1 MSFLL
6 KDTIHQSLAETVY
19 NEILSRRSSYY
30 YFIGNIIDWADENN
44 PPTPEVTQDYE
55 YGTRNSIIAVK
66 KINVKD
72 ASLVVPRRDWV
83 TSTVYDQYDG
93 NYSVSYPADSGATKL
108 KDARF
113 YVLTSDF
120 NVYVCLFNNNGS
132 TSTVKPSFTDAT
144 PITTAD
150 GYVWKYLYTIPLSL
164 RNRFLTSAF
173 MPVQRAVTNS
183 FYSNG
188 QISSVVIDNAGTG
201 YLGNALVTLTV
212 NGQFLG
218 LTGNVVANLTPVFN
232 TSGKFIDVIINNPGV
247 NYKTATITITDS
259 LGSGTSQYK
268 GISNVKIYTPGT
280 LYYTNVVANTSVTIS
295 TTGASQP
302 TANAAANLI
311 FSSNA
316 LVDIVITNPGSGY
329 TTAAQANTTISIST
343 SGNAQPTA
351 NASANL
357 FFNSSAILKPVL
369 YNGTIDRVIIEDP
382 GTAYSSNVQTT
393 ISLIGDGTGAVLTP
407 FINTAGQLE
416 DVIIEDP
423 GSGYS
428 YADIDII
435 GDGTGANAYT
445 TLSIGDIDTLQ
456 NVVELS
462 AIDGAL
468 YSFRV
473 HNAGNNYSYANVS
486 IIGDGTGFI
495 GNVVILNNT
504 VSSITVTSPGTG
516 YTHANVIITGD
527 GANANV
533 SAILSPYKGHGF
545 DPVKQLFADTVLL
558 YSTINNEANQGVLV
572 NNDYRQFGIIKDIKK
587 FDSEDYYS
595 NITGSSCF
603 LVTVNSVGSLARDA
617 VLTLSGNT
625 SKIFEVVETVPAT
638 NQILLSNKNNYTI
651 ADGNILVDAL
661 SNTNYTITTV
671 NNTPGINKFSGDLLY
686 IDNRTTVSYSDQQL
700 VTLRTIIRL

>member
-1 MSFLL
+1 
-6 KDTIHQSLAETVY
+6 
-19 NEILSRRSSYY
+19 
-30 YFIGNIIDWADENN
+30 
-44 PPTPEVTQDYE
+44 
-55 YGTRNSIIAVK
+55 
-66 KINVKD
+66 
-72 ASLVVPRRDWV
+72 
-83 TSTVYDQYDG
+83 
-93 NYSVSYPADSGATKL
+93 
-108 KDARF
+108 
-113 YVLTSDF
+113 
-120 NVYVCLFNNNGS
+120 
-132 TSTVKPSFTDAT
+132 
-144 PITTAD
+144 
-150 GYVWKYLYTIPLSL
+150 
-164 RNRFLTSAF
+164 
-173 MPVQRAVTNS
+173 MPVQRAVTNT

-212 NGQFLG
+212 NGEFLG
-218 LTGNVVANLTPVFN
+218 LSGNTVATLRPVFN
-232 TSGKFIDVIINNPGV
+232 TSGKFIDVIIDNPGV
-247 NYKTATITITDS
+247 NYKTAAISITDS
-259 LGSGTSQYK
+259 LGSGASFYK
-268 GISNVKIYTPGT
+268 GVSNVKIYTPGT
-280 LYYTNVVANTSVTIS
+280 LYLTNVVANTSVTIS

-329 TTAAQANTTISIST
+329 TTAVQSNTTITIST
-343 SGNAQPTA
+343 TGSRQPTA

-357 FFNSSAILKPVL
+357 FFSSAAILKPIL
-369 YNGTIDRVIIEDP
+369 YNGTIDKVLIEDP

-407 FINTAGQLE
+407 FINAAGQLE

-428 YADIDII
+428 YADIDIV
-435 GDGTGANAYT
+435 GDGTSANAYT
-445 TLSIGDIDTLQ
+445 NLSIGDVDTIQ

-468 YSFRV
+468 YAFRV
-473 HNAGNNYSYANVS
+473 HNAGNGYSYANVS
-486 IIGDGTGFI
+486 VSGDGTGFV
-495 GNVVILNNT
+495 GNVVLANNT
-504 VSSITVTSPGTG
+504 VSYIAVTSPGAG
-516 YTHANVIITGD
+516 YTHANVVITGN

-545 DPVKQLFADTVLL
+545 DPVKELFADTVLL

-587 FDSEDYYS
+587 FGSDDVYS
-595 NITGSSCF
+595 NITGSSCY
-603 LVTVNSVGSLARDA
+603 LVTVNSVGSLARDTE
-617 VLTLSGNT
+617 LTLSGNT
-625 SKIFEVVETVPAT
+625 SKVFEVVETVPAT
-638 NQILLSNKNNYTI
+638 NQILINNKNNYPI
-651 ADGNILVDAL
+651 AANNILVDAL

>member
-72 ASLVVPRRDWV
+72 ASLVVPRRDCV

-232 TSGKFIDVIINNPGV
+232 ASGKFIDVIINNPGV

-268 GISNVKIYTPGT
+268 GISNVKIHTPGT

-369 YNGTIDRVIIEDP
+369 YNGTIDRVLIEDP

-445 TLSIGDIDTLQ
+445 TLSIGDVDTLQ

>member
-164 RNRFLTSAF
+164 RNRFLTSVF

-232 TSGKFIDVIINNPGV
+232 ASGKFIDVIINNPGV

-268 GISNVKIYTPGT
+268 GISNVKIHTPGT

-369 YNGTIDRVIIEDP
+369 YNGTIDRVVIEDP

-428 YADIDII
+428 YADIDIV

-445 TLSIGDIDTLQ
+445 TLSIGDVDTLQ

>member
-30 YFIGNIIDWADENN
+30 YFIGNIIEWADENN
-44 PPTPEVTQDYE
+44 PPAPEATQDYE
-55 YGTRNSIIAVK
+55 YDTRNNIIAIK

-83 TSTVYDQYDG
+83 SGTVYDQYDG
-93 NYSVSYPADSGATKL
+93 NYSASYPAESGATKL
-108 KDARF
+108 KDAAF
-113 YVLTSDF
+113 YVLSSDF
-120 NVYVCLFNNNGS
+120 NVYVCLFNNNGANS
-132 TSTVKPSFTDAT
+132 TIEPEYTDAT

-164 RNRFLTSAF
+164 RNRFLTTAY

-188 QISSVVIDNAGTG
+188 QISSIVIDNAGTG

-232 TSGKFIDVIINNPGV
+232 TSGKIIDVVINNPGV

-259 LGSGTSQYK
+259 LGSGTSLYK
-268 GISNVKIYTPGT
+268 GISNVKIYSPGT
-280 LYYTNVVANTSVTIS
+280 LYYTNVVANTTVTIS
-295 TTGASQP
+295 TSGNVQP

-316 LVDIVITNPGSGY
+316 LVDIVLTNPGSGY
-329 TTAAQANTTISIST
+329 TSAVQANTTISIST
-343 SGNAQPTA
+343 SGNVQPTS

-369 YNGTIDRVIIEDP
+369 YNGTIDRVLIEDP
-382 GTAYSSNVQTT
+382 GTSYSSNIQTS
-393 ISLIGDGTGAVLTP
+393 ISLIGDGTGAILTP

-416 DVIIEDP
+416 DIIIEDP

-428 YADIDII
+428 YADIDIV

-445 TLSIGDIDTLQ
+445 TLSIGDVDTLQ

-462 AIDGAL
+462 AIDGAV
-468 YSFRV
+468 YAFRV
-473 HNAGNNYSYANVS
+473 HNSGNGYSYANVS
-486 IIGDGTGFI
+486 VSGDGTGFI
-495 GNVVILNNT
+495 GNVVITNNT
-504 VSSITVTSPGTG
+504 VNYITVINPGIG
-516 YTHANVIITGD
+516 YTYANVIITGD

-533 SAILSPYKGHGF
+533 SAILSPYHGHGF
-545 DPVKQLFADTVLL
+545 DPVKALFADTVLL
-558 YSTINNEANQGVLV
+558 YSTINNEANQGVVV

-587 FDSEDYYS
+587 FNSEDYYS
-595 NITGSSCF
+595 NITGSSCY
-603 LVTVNSVGSLARDA
+603 LVTVNSVGSLARDTELA
-617 VLTLSGNT
+617 LSGNT
-625 SKIFEVVETVPAT
+625 SRLFDVVETVPAT
-638 NQILLSNKNNYTI
+638 NQILINNKNNYTI
-651 ADGNILVDAL
+651 SVGNILVDAL
-661 SNTNYTITTV
+661 SNTNYTITAV

-686 IDNRTTVSYSDQQL
+686 IDNRTTASYSDQQL

>member
-268 GISNVKIYTPGT
+268 GISNVKIHTPGT

-369 YNGTIDRVIIEDP
+369 YNGTIDRVLIEDP

-445 TLSIGDIDTLQ
+445 TLSIGDVDTLQ

>member
-173 MPVQRAVTNS
+173 MPIQRAVTNS

-201 YLGNALVTLTV
+201 YLGNALVTLTA
-212 NGQFLG
+212 NGEFLG
-218 LTGNVVANLTPVFN
+218 LSGNTVATLRPVFN

-280 LYYTNVVANTSVTIS
+280 LYLTNVVANTSVTIS

-369 YNGTIDRVIIEDP
+369 YNGTIDRVLIEDP

-428 YADIDII
+428 YADIEVV

-445 TLSIGDIDTLQ
+445 TLSIGDVDTIQ

-462 AIDGAL
+462 AIDGAI
-468 YSFRV
+468 YAFRV
-473 HNAGNNYSYANVS
+473 HNAGNGYSYANVS
-486 IIGDGTGFI
+486 VSGDGTGFI
-495 GNVVILNNT
+495 GNVVLANNT
-504 VSSITVTSPGTG
+504 VSYIAVTSPGVG
-516 YTHANVIITGD
+516 YTYANVTITGD

-533 SAILSPYKGHGF
+533 SAILSPYHGHGF

-558 YSTINNEANQGVLV
+558 YSTINNEANQGVVV
-572 NNDYRQFGIIKDIKK
+572 NNDYRQFGIIKDINK
-587 FDSEDYYS
+587 FGSDDVYS
-595 NITGSSCF
+595 NITGSSCY
-603 LVTVNSVGSLARDA
+603 LVTVDSVGSLARDTE
-617 VLTLSGNT
+617 LTLSGNT
-625 SKIFEVVETVPAT
+625 SRVFEVIETVPAT
-638 NQILLSNKNNYTI
+638 NQILINNKNNYPI
-651 ADGNILVDAL
+651 AADNVLVDAL

-671 NNTPGINKFSGDLLY
+671 DNTPGINKFSGDLLY

>member
-428 YADIDII
+428 YADIDIV

-504 VSSITVTSPGTG
+504 VSSITVTSPGIG

-545 DPVKQLFADTVLL
+545 DPVKQLFTDTVLL

>member
-55 YGTRNSIIAVK
+55 YDTRNSIIAVK

-93 NYSVSYPADSGATKL
+93 NYSASYPADSGATKL

-357 FFNSSAILKPVL
+357 FFNTSAILKPVL
-369 YNGTIDRVIIEDP
+369 YNGTIDRVLIEDP

-428 YADIDII
+428 YADIDIV